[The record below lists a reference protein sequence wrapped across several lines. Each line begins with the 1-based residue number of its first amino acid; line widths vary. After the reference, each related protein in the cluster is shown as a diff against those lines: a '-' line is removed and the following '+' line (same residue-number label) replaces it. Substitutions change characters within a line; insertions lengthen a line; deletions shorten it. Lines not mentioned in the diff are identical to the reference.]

1 MTAAARCRMRK
12 RIWAFFLQ
20 KCYEHYEKCVK
31 DAERLNTVTAAAGNA
46 PEYSAECT
54 IAHMERVAAAME
66 LHREFEKKY
75 IPCAIAAAEKDP
87 GRAVQPFAW
96 I

>member
-1 MTAAARCRMRK
+1 MTAAIRCRMKK

-31 DAERLNTVTAAAGNA
+31 EAEQLNTMPVAARNV
-46 PEYSAECT
+46 PEYLTECT
-54 IAHMERVAAAME
+54 IAHVERVAAAME

-75 IPCAIAAAEKDP
+75 KPCAIAAAEKDP